1 MKRKIVKIMVA
12 VVAIG
17 ALLASCGSTETTIDK
32 EIVENTEEEAEEAT
46 KEVAEEPV
54 LEAAAIE
61 ETVLLDESGIKIT
74 ATGLEDG
81 WLGTD
86 LKLLIEN
93 NGDTNVTVQVRNSSV
108 NGPSGIILMIQPG
121 KIRTDMNDLN
131 LIPRKISSSF
141 GYNKLLKIG
150 NIPPIILACQSGT
163 VFFN

>member
-12 VVAIG
+12 VVTIG

-46 KEVAEEPV
+46 EEVAEEPV
-54 LEAAAIE
+54 LEAVTIE

-93 NGDTNVTVQVRNSSV
+93 NGDTNVTVQARNSSV
-108 NGPSGIILMIQPG
+108 NGFMVDTMMSEDVVAG
-121 KIRTDMNDLN
+121 KKANTTLTF
-131 LIPRKISSSF
+131 ST
-141 GYNKLLKIG
+141 GGLKEA
-150 NIPPIILACQSGT
+150 NQSR
-163 VFFN
+163 